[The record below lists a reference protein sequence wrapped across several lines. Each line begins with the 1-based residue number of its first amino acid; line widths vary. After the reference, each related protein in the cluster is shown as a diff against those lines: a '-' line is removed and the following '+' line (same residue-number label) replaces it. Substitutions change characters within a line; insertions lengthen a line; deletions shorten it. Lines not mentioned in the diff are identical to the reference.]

1 MATREQAIAS
11 VLEETIEALT
21 CFDLERL
28 VSFEEGMTRLMASG
42 ATIRPVAS
50 LLEKRTRLKRTLEE
64 TRANLDV
71 LERLCSGKDRERWE
85 R

>member
-1 MATREQAIAS
+1 MATAEQAIAS
-11 VLEETIEALT
+11 VLEGTIEALT

-28 VSFEEGMTRLMASG
+28 VSLEEGMTRLMASG

-50 LLEKRTRLKRTLEE
+50 LLEKQARLKRALEE

>member
-1 MATREQAIAS
+1 MATTEQTIAN
-11 VLEETIEALT
+11 VLEGTVEALA

-28 VSFEEGMTRLMASG
+28 TSLEEGITQLMASG
-42 ATIRPVAS
+42 ISIQPVSS
-50 LLEKRTRLKRTLEE
+50 LLEKKTRLKRTLEE

>member
-1 MATREQAIAS
+1 MATPEQTIAN
-11 VLEETIEALT
+11 VLEGTIEALT

-28 VSFEEGMTRLMASG
+28 SSLEEGITQLMASG
-42 ATIRPVAS
+42 ISIQPVTS
-50 LLEKRTRLKRTLEE
+50 LLEKKTRLKRTLEE